1 MTSEKKSLFK
11 KIWYFIW
18 EDNSIWSWI
27 VNVILA
33 FLIIKFLVYPAL
45 GLGLGTS
52 YPIVAVISSSMD
64 HALAN
69 GEMCGKYPVNYQSDL
84 EDFWRVCGDWYE
96 ERDITFEQFK
106 EFPLK
111 NGFKKGDL
119 IVLKGRDPKD
129 INIGDI
135 IVFQASD
142 PRVKPEP
149 IIHRIV
155 KKTAIDSEYIFQTK
169 GDHNK
174 DQIDDFIVKET
185 YVSQDRLLGKGWFK
199 IPYLGYVKILFVDF
213 INIFRR

>member
-1 MTSEKKSLFK
+1 M
-11 KIWYFIW
+11 
-18 EDNSIWSWI
+18 
-27 VNVILA
+27 
-33 FLIIKFLVYPAL
+33 IIKFLVYP
-45 GLGLGTS
+45 GLGLLLDTH

-64 HALAN
+64 HDLSN
-69 GEMCGKYPVNYQSDL
+69 GEVCGKYPVNYNGKL
-84 EDFWRVCGDWYE
+84 ADFWRVCGDWYTE
-96 ERDITFEQFK
+96 QDITFEQFQ

-119 IVLKGRDPKD
+119 IVLKGKNPKI

-135 IVFQASD
+135 IVFQAVD
-142 PRVKPEP
+142 PRIKPEP

-155 KKTAIDSEYIFQTK
+155 ETTQNNDQYTFQTK

-185 YVSQDRLLGKGWFK
+185 RIGTERLLGKAWFR

-213 INIFRR
+213 INLFRR